1 MTAGAN
7 AGAPV
12 SFGFAIA
19 GCGEIALRNAR
30 AFAAS
35 GAGTLLWAVDPNR
48 ALADDLARRHGG
60 RATEALSEALGDP
73 RVQAVLIAAPHDL
86 HVRLALEAIEA
97 GRHVIVEKPLARTA
111 DEARRIAAAARQR
124 GVRAEAFYALRF
136 YPETMAARQLVSE
149 GTLGA
154 VHGGSI
160 SEHFTKE
167 MPYWYGGSSGR
178 SRSSWRAWR
187 ERSGGGVLIMN
198 LCHHLDR
205 LLHLTGARVEWIS
218 AATGRRNVPGDVEDV
233 AALIL
238 RLQGGAIVSVD
249 ASTSA
254 PGGGDARIALR
265 AEHGQIALDP
275 PPRFLALRKNPHG
288 PTNRWCALPVGDEV
302 TARSRFI
309 RAFVEGAARDPG
321 GASRGLADALH
332 VQEILDAA
340 YESAASG
347 RPVTLPAAGDPGAD
361 ARTPARA

>member
-1 MTAGAN
+1 VS
-7 AGAPV
+7 APRADAPAPL
-12 SFGFAIA
+12 GFAIA

-30 AFAAS
+30 ALAVS

-60 RATEALSEALGDP
+60 RPTEALSEALADP
-73 RVQAVLIAAPHDL
+73 AVRAVLIAAPHDL
-86 HVRLALEAIEA
+86 HARLALEAIEA
-97 GRHVIVEKPLARTA
+97 GRHVIIEKPLARTGE
-111 DEARRIAAAARQR
+111 EARRIVAAARAR
-124 GVRAEAFYALRF
+124 RVSVAAFYALRF
-136 YPETMAARQLVSE
+136 YPETMAARQLFAE

-160 SEHFTKE
+160 SEHFSKE
-167 MPYWYGGSSGR
+167 MPYWFGGSSGR

-205 LLHLTGARVEWIS
+205 LLHLTGARVEWVS
-218 AATGRRNVPGDVEDV
+218 GAVGRRNVPGDVEDV
-233 AALIL
+233 AALVL

-265 AEHGQIALDP
+265 AEHGQIAFDP
-275 PPRFLALRKNPHG
+275 PPRFLALRRNPHG
-288 PTNRWCALPVGDEV
+288 PTNTWCALPTGDEV
-302 TARSRFI
+302 AARGRFI
-309 RAFVEGAARDPG
+309 RAFVEEAARDPG
-321 GASRGLADALH
+321 GLPQSLADALH

-340 YESAASG
+340 YASAASG
-347 RPVTLPAAGDPGAD
+347 QPVTIPAPQGTADD